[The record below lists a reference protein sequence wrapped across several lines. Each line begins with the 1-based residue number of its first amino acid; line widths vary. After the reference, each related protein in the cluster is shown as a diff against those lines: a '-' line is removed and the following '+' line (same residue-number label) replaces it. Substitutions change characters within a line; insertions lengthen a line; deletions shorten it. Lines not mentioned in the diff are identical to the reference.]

1 MVVVDGKVLHH
12 LSQSASNWLVV
23 KSGQYS
29 DAALGH
35 HSWAFAAVSHEQPSV
50 VSSDVEIEF
59 VVLLQKLFLGPASLT
74 LFLLFYSFFT
84 LLQLCIR
91 DPGGTQAPFAVQHL
105 CRILGQAV
113 QDQTQLEKQTLA
125 QRLSVELGRQAQN
138 ETLLDTQAPGK
149 SARNLKRMGNVDLD
163 VNIFHNAADYTSR
176 ILQAQG
182 CVIFDLID
190 FRMTH
195 SDPNN
200 SRSHASASTT
210 KTKDSSHIEDTSIS
224 ASSSPSS
231 SNVNARSLASTS
243 REHFVA
249 SGGRKTHCSYI
260 PSTSPV
266 RILGHSGAWF
276 DHFEKLSGEI
286 SKPLI
291 AEYLSMTR
299 YTGLNS
305 KTFIEKR
312 ATPIFSLSKLAPKQV
327 KTLIC
332 SSVAEADSQ
341 PAYLILALFEQENVS
356 FDQTEE
362 LFLEQMGAYL
372 IYSSIRSRVVA
383 VDRAQ
388 MRFTQRIQ
396 HELRTPLHAIIGV
409 NEIAKQSLAHS
420 FNLEEMSD
428 LIDSIGTSADALNVL
443 VDDMVDFSLME
454 RLSGERKMILEE
466 RPLSDWQTL
475 CGVIMSTC
483 SRCYQ
488 LSQRMSRVST
498 IFTCCLF
505 ILQHNQN

>member
-1 MVVVDGKVLHH
+1 M
-12 LSQSASNWLVV
+12 
-23 KSGQYS
+23 
-29 DAALGH
+29 
-35 HSWAFAAVSHEQPSV
+35 
-50 VSSDVEIEF
+50 
-59 VVLLQKLFLGPASLT
+59 
-74 LFLLFYSFFT
+74 
-84 LLQLCIR
+84 QLCIR
-91 DPGGTQAPFAVQHL
+91 DSGSTHAPFAFQHL

-113 QDQTQLEKQTLA
+113 QNVTQLEKQTLA

-149 SARNLKRMGNVDLD
+149 SARNLKQMGNVDLD

-176 ILQAQG
+176 ILKAQG

-200 SRSHASASTT
+200 SRSHVSASTS
-210 KTKDSSHIEDTSIS
+210 KTGASKGEEIKGNTSI
-224 ASSSPSS
+224 SPSS
-231 SNVNARSLASTS
+231 SSSSNFNGRSLPSIT

-249 SGGRKTHCSYI
+249 SGGRKTHCSFI
-260 PSTSPV
+260 PSTTPV
-266 RILGHSGAWF
+266 RVLGHSGAWF
-276 DHFEKLSGEI
+276 DHFEKLSGDI

-312 ATPIFSLSKLAPKQV
+312 ATPIFSLSNLAPKQV

-341 PAYLILALFEQENVS
+341 PAYLILALFEQENIS

-454 RLSGERKMILEE
+454 RLSGERKLILEE
-466 RPLSDWQTL
+466 RPSSDWQTL

-483 SRCYQ
+483 LRCYQ
-488 LSQRMSRVST
+488 LSQRMSRVS
-498 IFTCCLF
+498 FQSFLSACVLF
-505 ILQHNQN
+505 I